1 MTNEALN
8 WGATIE
14 DMMELL
20 EVTEVEKEEV

>member
-20 EVTEVEKEEV
+20 EITEEKKEEN

>member
-20 EVTEVEKEEV
+20 EITEEEKEEN